1 MVVNQARNITLTTG
15 DTSQEILCMILWL
28 RRKLG
33 IKVDEWWMGKRF
45 CVLISLAQRSKFLL
59 EDIYTQGSGIGWI
72 ESCFVLQWVERCLL
86 SAGMAFFWYQW
97 NLDHG
102 IKNRKDVL
110 NTNGV
115 FSQSISRGWEIENCS
130 HHQLDLHPSL
140 TKKPDSLARAL
151 NHFRCMNIIEYD
163 MMFTVFGEI

>member
-1 MVVNQARNITLTTG
+1 MHDFVT
-15 DTSQEILCMILWL
+15 QEETWYKGGWMMNGQKILCSHFSRTKIEVPLGGHLYPGEWDWMDRILFRAPMSWEML
-28 RRKLG
+28 AISWNG
-33 IKVDEWWMGKRF
+33 I
-45 CVLISLAQRSKFLL
+45 
-59 EDIYTQGSGIGWI
+59 
-72 ESCFVLQWVERCLL
+72 
-86 SAGMAFFWYQW
+86 FWYQW